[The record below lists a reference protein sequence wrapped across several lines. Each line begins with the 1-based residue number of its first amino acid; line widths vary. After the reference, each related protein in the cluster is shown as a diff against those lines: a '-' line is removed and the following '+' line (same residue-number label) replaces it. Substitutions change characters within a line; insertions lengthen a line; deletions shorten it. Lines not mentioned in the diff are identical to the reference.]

1 MTFGLLKHKL
11 TFTFFHTNCDLLLF
25 SYLYTPNLQVHI
37 MNDRQHFIDYTS
49 LIPII
54 GIFVLIRVTNDQLVT
69 MVTSHVLCGVLFCIL
84 ISRILRVEHIDV
96 VLLWLGGILLWLWYW
111 FRLESGTA
119 VMETVEIV
127 VG

>member
-1 MTFGLLKHKL
+1 
-11 TFTFFHTNCDLLLF
+11 
-25 SYLYTPNLQVHI
+25 

-84 ISRILRVEHIDV
+84 ISRILEHIDV

>member
-1 MTFGLLKHKL
+1 
-11 TFTFFHTNCDLLLF
+11 
-25 SYLYTPNLQVHI
+25 

-54 GIFVLIRVTNDQLVT
+54 GIFVLIRVTNAQPAT
-69 MVTSHVLCGVLFCIL
+69 MVFSHAPCGVLFCIL
-84 ISRILRVEHIDV
+84 ISLKQRVGHIDV
-96 VLLWLGGILLWLWYW
+96 GLLWLGGLLLWLWYW
-111 FRLESGTA
+111 SRLESCTA

>member
-1 MTFGLLKHKL
+1 
-11 TFTFFHTNCDLLLF
+11 
-25 SYLYTPNLQVHI
+25 
-37 MNDRQHFIDYTS
+37 MNDRQHFIDNTS